1 MQHTNNRRGKRN
13 YAQER
18 VSLPCG
24 CILADKNSEVRVE
37 LCQDHS
43 KGYRNS
49 DASKEDFHPENVH
62 LTQKE

>member
-1 MQHTNNRRGKRN
+1 MRIRIIEGEKEML
-13 YAQER
+13 QER